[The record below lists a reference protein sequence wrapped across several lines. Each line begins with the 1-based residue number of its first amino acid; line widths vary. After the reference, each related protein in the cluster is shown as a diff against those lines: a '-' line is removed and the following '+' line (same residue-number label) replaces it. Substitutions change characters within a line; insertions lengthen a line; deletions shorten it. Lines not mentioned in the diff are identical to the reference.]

1 MLIKL
6 SEMKIKDNKLV
17 RNDLIKC
24 NIANASLQID
34 LSVRGYII
42 GMQYN
47 LIPFKPKGKVP
58 LYPILTKE
66 GEVPQVNYLVN
77 SELGNITP
85 FYLSTGEM
93 PYVPASKESVLP
105 VVDKKEEEITENS
118 YWEYKDGK
126 YKLLGT
132 DGKKDGKNF
141 ILKVGEEK
149 PDNITP
155 FNADKIKDKF
165 ITMPRRSQRES
176 IAEHWNKYINMERSV
191 DIKKSE
197 TSNDVIKF
205 IGTFHEEGGVGY
217 ENTDEFVFSKGDEN
231 IPKHM
236 GDIVKVDEG
245 DKKITKEG
253 KVNLLYHFH
262 ATARIKAEAGSSGSS
277 FGGIKLD
284 SYPYLYD
291 YEPSPLDIKNIPNHL
306 ILMGREGI
314 NLQISKHDGI
324 NFLGIKSDGIAGIIL
339 NINKDNMN
347 SHFFY
352 KEFDNEIQKQ

>member
-1 MLIKL
+1 MY
-6 SEMKIKDNKLV
+6 
-17 RNDLIKC
+17 
-24 NIANASLQID
+24 

-47 LIPFKPKGKVP
+47 LIPFKTKGKVP

-217 ENTDEFVFSKGDEN
+217 ENSDEFDFSKGTE
-231 IPKHM
+231 
-236 GDIVKVDEG
+236 
-245 DKKITKEG
+245 KKPNFIGEFVELECGNRKNTKQG

-262 ATARIKAEAGSSGSS
+262 ATAKEKPQAGSSGSS
-277 FGGIKLD
+277 IGGEKLPF
-284 SYPYLYD
+284 YPYLFD
-291 YEPSPLDIKNIPNHL
+291 PATSELDIKNIHSHIL
-306 ILMGREGI
+306 LMGKEGI
-314 NLQISKHDGI
+314 NLQISKRDGI
-324 NFLGIKSDGIAGIIL
+324 NFLGITSDGSAGIIL
-339 NINKDNMN
+339 NINKDKMN